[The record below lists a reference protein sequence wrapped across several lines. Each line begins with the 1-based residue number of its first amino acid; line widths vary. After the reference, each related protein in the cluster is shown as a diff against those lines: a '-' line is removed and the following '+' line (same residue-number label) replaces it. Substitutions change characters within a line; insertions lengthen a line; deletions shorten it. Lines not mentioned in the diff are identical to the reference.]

1 MTALAAGSVVVTVQ
15 YQPSLYNGGNGRTA
29 VGDSTNNLI
38 ERIAFATGGLA
49 DFTGP
54 AWMDGSKSR
63 PEMVLNPEDTKNILT
78 AVQGVRA
85 LDASTLNTLN
95 KYIANA
101 SLAMSFGL
109 GNISAGS
116 VYSATDTIQQEVHI
130 TAEFPNA
137 TNSAEIQ
144 DAFDNIIN
152 RATQYITTKR

>member
-1 MTALAAGSVVVTVQ
+1 MLK
-15 YQPSLYNGGNGRTA
+15 Y
-29 VGDSTNNLI
+29 
-38 ERIAFATGGLA
+38 ATGGLA

-54 AWMDGSKSR
+54 AWLDGSKSR
-63 PEMVLNPEDTKNILT
+63 PEMILNAKDTANILT
-78 AVQGVRA
+78 AVQSVRA
-85 LDASTLNTLN
+85 LDASTLSMLN
-95 KYIANA
+95 KYITNA

-116 VYSATDTIQQEVHI
+116 VYGTTDTIQQEVHI
-130 TAEFPNA
+130 TAEFPNV